1 MRMQQQVI
9 HRFAGLIILLVLAGV
24 SVAISGTAGR
34 QHGLLWEVHGEGA
47 DPSYLFGTIH
57 SEDPEV
63 LRLASPV
70 RQAFEEADSVVLEVL
85 LNMEAMI
92 YSSTVMLL
100 TDGRLLSDIIG
111 RPLFEETARAIVS
124 RGIPEVV
131 LERMKPW
138 AAATTLSVP
147 VPETGMVLD
156 LMLYQEAQQAGKSL
170 HGLETIREQLDV
182 FDTMPERD
190 QVALLQDAVD
200 NLDLIDEMNAALLA
214 AWKRRDLAAMMAIS
228 DAAIESGDQRI
239 ARDFEQRLII
249 ERNHLM
255 ADRLEAHLQRGGA
268 FIAVGA
274 LHLPGEDGLIRLLGQ
289 RGYSLRMIH

>member
-1 MRMQQQVI
+1 MRMQQLVI
-9 HRFAGLIILLVLAGV
+9 HRFAGLIILLVFAGV
-24 SVAISGTAGR
+24 SVATSGVAGR
-34 QHGLLWEVHGEGA
+34 QHGLLWEIRGEGA

-63 LRLASPV
+63 LRLARPV
-70 RQAFEEADSVVLEVL
+70 RQAFDAADSVVLEVL

-100 TDGRLLSDIIG
+100 TDGRMLSDIID
-111 RPLFEETARAIVS
+111 RSLFERTARAIVA

-147 VPETGMVLD
+147 APETGMVLD
-156 LMLYQEAQQAGKSL
+156 LMLYQEAQQAGKPL

-182 FDTMPERD
+182 FDTMPEPD

-200 NLDLIDEMNAALLA
+200 NLDLIDEMNAGLLA

-255 ADRLEAHLQRGGA
+255 ADRVEPHLQRGGA

-274 LHLPGEDGLIRLLGQ
+274 LHLPGEDGLIRLLEQ

>member
-1 MRMQQQVI
+1 MCLQHQLIR
-9 HRFAGLIILLVLAGV
+9 RFAGLVILLVLAGV
-24 SVAISGTAGR
+24 SVATAGAAGR
-34 QHGLLWEVHGEGA
+34 QHGLLWEVHGEGVA
-47 DPSYLFGTIH
+47 ASYLFGTIH

-63 LRLASPV
+63 LRLARPV
-70 RQAFEEADSVVLEVL
+70 RQAFDAANSVVLEVL

-100 TDGRLLSDIIG
+100 TDGRMLSDIIG
-111 RPLFEETARAIVS
+111 RSLFEKTARAIAA

-147 VPETGMVLD
+147 APGTGMVLD
-156 LMLYQEAQQAGKSL
+156 LMLYQEAQQAGKPL

-200 NLDLIDEMNAALLA
+200 NLDLIEEMNAGLLA

-228 DAAIESGDQRI
+228 DAAMQSGDQRI
-239 ARDFEQRLII
+239 AHDFEQRLII

-255 ADRLEAHLQRGGA
+255 ADRVEPHLQRGGT

-274 LHLPGEDGLIRLLGQ
+274 LHLPGEDGLIRLLEQ

>member
-24 SVAISGTAGR
+24 SVVISCTAGR

-124 RGIPEVV
+124 RGIPELV

-147 VPETGMVLD
+147 VPETGMVLGTPRY
-156 LMLYQEAQQAGKSL
+156 MSPEQYL
-170 HGLETIREQLDV
+170 HT
-182 FDTMPERD
+182 
-190 QVALLQDAVD
+190 AVD
-200 NLDLIDEMNAALLA
+200 ARSDQYIAAIGATTAAAWGFGLADHGVSIVGHTNYPSMLASDASQFYANNLFNLIGIMFDAGEEGPVLKNLEDDEITQAALVT
-214 AWKRRDLAAMMAIS
+214 
-228 DAAIESGDQRI
+228 
-239 ARDFEQRLII
+239 
-249 ERNHLM
+249 
-255 ADRLEAHLQRGGA
+255 EA
-268 FIAVGA
+268 
-274 LHLPGEDGLIRLLGQ
+274 
-289 RGYSLRMIH
+289 